1 VGFFNLKMK
10 KKRIKI
16 VNFDPYKLRK
26 QPNCFIL
33 FRRDLAE
40 HFHINA
46 KAASRIWR
54 LLSEEEQEQYKC
66 SYGKNTDGQKPG
78 QSVFFFEVKA
88 NLNIDIFSH
97 LLKDLQYIIL
107 YI

>member
-1 VGFFNLKMK
+1 MK

-16 VNFDPYKLRK
+16 VKFDPYKHRK

-66 SYGKNTDGQKPG
+66 SYGRNTDGQKPG
-78 QSVFFFEVKA
+78 QSVFFFE
-88 NLNIDIFSH
+88 
-97 LLKDLQYIIL
+97 
-107 YI
+107 